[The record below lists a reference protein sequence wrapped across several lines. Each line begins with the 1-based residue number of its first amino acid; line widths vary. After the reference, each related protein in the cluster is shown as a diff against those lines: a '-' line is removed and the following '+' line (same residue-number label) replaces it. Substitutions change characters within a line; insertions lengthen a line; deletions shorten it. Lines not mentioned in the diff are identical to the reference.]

1 MSKDDKKEPGYVLG
15 TETDGTDSF
24 DTITALVAAGTDC
37 AALYVRLS

>member
-1 MSKDDKKEPGYVLG
+1 MSNDDKKEPGYVLG

-37 AALYVRLS
+37 VVLSVGVS